1 MCWNIFQALSQ
12 LRTSV
17 VLKKETE
24 MLFKTDLSLVKIFL
38 VVLPFPSIYSNRRE
52 LQLQRL
58 HLWHV

>member
-1 MCWNIFQALSQ
+1 MWWNIFQALSQ
-12 LRTSV
+12 LRASV
-17 VLKKETE
+17 VLKKETK
-24 MLFKTDLSLVKIFL
+24 MLFKTDLSLEKIFL